1 MSLSHRKLEE
11 LIMKKSLKESSK
23 IEKLVLMEVQL
34 LNEEITYLEFL
45 HEEGNRLKSMGH
57 SREVV
62 NEEISKMFGSMLDKG
77 LDGAID
83 SIKALILDSL
93 LSAIGLNPK
102 QPGGWGLLGCA
113 ISNTLEE
120 LDIAT
125 FKKIFG
131 DASSGYTE
139 AGLQGIWPNIC
150 DELTD
155 LILRGVTECA
165 TQKAQRS
172 KLVLGFYSAIVGDV
186 SSAEAQKNFLW
197 NASDETMQNLV
208 NDTELMTKMRNYVA
222 EELCAIDVSEMFGQ
236 AGDMLSG
243 ITGKLLGGLGLGGLF
258 GGAEEGT

>member
-155 LILRGVTECA
+155 FTSNSTPSFL
-165 TQKAQRS
+165 K
-172 KLVLGFYSAIVGDV
+172 
-186 SSAEAQKNFLW
+186 SSTT
-197 NASDETMQNLV
+197 NASACVT
-208 NDTELMTKMRNYVA
+208 DTAFIKYVSVCH
-222 EELCAIDVSEMFGQ
+222 LTPFGVSVAI
-236 AGDMLSG
+236 L
-243 ITGKLLGGLGLGGLF
+243 TL
-258 GGAEEGT
+258 TT